1 MSLCLRAFLANRVH
15 GLTNL
20 GHSSPSQFLFIMQS
34 DKPVFQFQ
42 RVNLG
47 ERLLPAPPCRGLLDA
62 LYRHRRVVK
71 PMPLTM
77 QIKRRMLKPERHVTE
92 DCPRTKL

>member
-47 ERLLPAPPCRGLLDA
+47 ERLLPAPPCRGLLGCPLPPSARSETDA
-62 LYRHRRVVK
+62 AHNAN
-71 PMPLTM
+71 
-77 QIKRRMLKPERHVTE
+77 QAAHA
-92 DCPRTKL
+92 